1 MTVKEMIE
9 ELKNYNPNSEV
20 MFNEPIKNEL
30 HELVIMGY
38 DQDELDYQNNKT
50 VYTIVE
56 IETLRK

>member
-20 MFNEPIKNEL
+20 RFNEPIKNEL
-30 HELVIMGY
+30 HELVIIGY

-50 VYTIVE
+50 ENTIVE

>member
-9 ELKNYNPNSEV
+9 QLKNYNPNSKV

-50 VYTIVE
+50 ENTIVE
-56 IETLRK
+56 IETLSK